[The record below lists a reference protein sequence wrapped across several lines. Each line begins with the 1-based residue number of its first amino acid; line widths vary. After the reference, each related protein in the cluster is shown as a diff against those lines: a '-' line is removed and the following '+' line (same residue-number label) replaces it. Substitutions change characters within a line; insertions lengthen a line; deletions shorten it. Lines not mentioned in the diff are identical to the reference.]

1 MESSNGSI
9 PRVWEAMV
17 EYRPSKR
24 SSFIKSAGG
33 AIVGAVSVVDVVF
46 CFGFGGGGNGGTGPE
61 TFLGTQCFC
70 LKGGKYVRVFE
81 SRQRKVTDD
90 ELMPTYIFNSIM
102 RGTSSIAAL
111 LLVDTMTTTCA
122 FRAPRPVTSS
132 RRSITRTTSLSAAGI
147 FESSFVTET
156 SARLRDLIP
165 SVERAKLDP
174 SSLSIGPSSVGDLV
188 ASAGIHLATPAQ
200 LSSATHDLFA
210 SGDSPLL
217 APWYVA
223 SLGLVSGIAAF
234 TTFINTPDDY
244 AQAPYPAGSTTYD
257 PNAASDFYASRPF
270 MVLKRILRLSVLTGA
285 FNIGLLYDWLILG
298 KLFKDEEYT
307 ILKRNEPRRAKEAL
321 LLCTK
326 LGPTFIKLGQ
336 ALSIRTDIVPEAYAL
351 ELRQLQDAVPPFDDE
366 VARSVLKRE
375 LGVSDIGTI
384 FEYLSESPVASA
396 SIGQVYRGTL
406 RTTTTTASSTT
417 AADGGSTTTTQT
429 TRDVAVKVQRPGIL
443 GEIALDLHVLRL
455 LTPIQTTLQNAI
467 NGRKTDTSDIEQG
480 IALVDEWGRGFV
492 AETDYRLEA
501 TNTIKFE
508 AAMRS
513 RKLDAVCAPNV
524 IENLVRDKVL
534 VTEWVT
540 GTRLDKDASTDVPRL
555 CGVAINAY
563 LTMLLDTG
571 VLQ

>member
-1 MESSNGSI
+1 
-9 PRVWEAMV
+9 
-17 EYRPSKR
+17 
-24 SSFIKSAGG
+24 
-33 AIVGAVSVVDVVF
+33 
-46 CFGFGGGGNGGTGPE
+46 
-61 TFLGTQCFC
+61 
-70 LKGGKYVRVFE
+70 
-81 SRQRKVTDD
+81 
-90 ELMPTYIFNSIM
+90 M

-122 FRAPRPVTSS
+122 FRHAPRPVTSS
-132 RRSITRTTSLSAAGI
+132 PRRSITRTTTSMGAAVGSI
-147 FESSFVTET
+147 FDSSFAIET

-165 SVERAKLDP
+165 SMEHNAKLDP
-174 SSLSIGPSSVGDLV
+174 SSLSIGLSSMGDLV
-188 ASAGIHLATPAQ
+188 TSAGIHLATPAQ
-200 LSSATHDLFA
+200 LSSAAHDLFA
-210 SGDSPLL
+210 SSTSPLL
-217 APWYVA
+217 APWYTA
-223 SLGLVSGIAAF
+223 SLGLVFGIAALGA
-234 TTFINTPDDY
+234 FIDAPDDY

-257 PNAASDFYASRPF
+257 PNAASDFYASRPL

-307 ILKRNEPRRAKEAL
+307 MLKRNEPRRAREAL

-351 ELRQLQDAVPPFDDE
+351 ELRQLQDAVPPFSDE

-406 RTTTTTASSTT
+406 RTTTTTTTTVSSTT
-417 AADGGSTTTTQT
+417 AAADGGGSTTTQRT

-467 NGRKTDTSDIEQG
+467 NGRRTDISDIEQG
-480 IALVDEWGRGFV
+480 VALVDEWGRGFV

-513 RKLDAVCAPNV
+513 RKLDAVCAPTV
-524 IENLVRDKVL
+524 VENLVRDKVL

>member
-1 MESSNGSI
+1 
-9 PRVWEAMV
+9 
-17 EYRPSKR
+17 
-24 SSFIKSAGG
+24 
-33 AIVGAVSVVDVVF
+33 
-46 CFGFGGGGNGGTGPE
+46 
-61 TFLGTQCFC
+61 
-70 LKGGKYVRVFE
+70 
-81 SRQRKVTDD
+81 
-90 ELMPTYIFNSIM
+90 M

-111 LLVDTMTTTCA
+111 LLVNTLTCA
-122 FRAPRPVTSS
+122 FHAPRPVTSS
-132 RRSITRTTSLSAAGI
+132 PRSITRTTSLSAAGSI
-147 FESSFVTET
+147 FESSFATET
-156 SARLRDLIP
+156 SAKLYDLIP
-165 SVERAKLDP
+165 SVEHIMKLDLK
-174 SSLSIGPSSVGDLV
+174 SLSIGLSSMGDLV

-210 SGDSPLL
+210 SSDSPLL

-223 SLGLVSGIAAF
+223 SLGLVSGIAAL

-244 AQAPYPAGSTTYD
+244 ARAPYPAGSTTYD
-257 PNAASDFYASRPF
+257 PNAASNFYASRPL

-285 FNIGLLYDWLILG
+285 FNMGLLYDWLILG

-406 RTTTTTASSTT
+406 RKTTTTTTTTASSTT
-417 AADGGSTTTTQT
+417 AAAAAADGSTTRQT

-467 NGRKTDTSDIEQG
+467 NGRRTDISDIEQG
-480 IALVDEWGRGFV
+480 VALVDEWGRGFV

-508 AAMRS
+508 AAMRT

>member
-1 MESSNGSI
+1 MNI
-9 PRVWEAMV
+9 
-17 EYRPSKR
+17 
-24 SSFIKSAGG
+24 
-33 AIVGAVSVVDVVF
+33 
-46 CFGFGGGGNGGTGPE
+46 
-61 TFLGTQCFC
+61 
-70 LKGGKYVRVFE
+70 
-81 SRQRKVTDD
+81 
-90 ELMPTYIFNSIM
+90 
-102 RGTSSIAAL
+102 
-111 LLVDTMTTTCA
+111 
-122 FRAPRPVTSS
+122 
-132 RRSITRTTSLSAAGI
+132 
-147 FESSFVTET
+147 
-156 SARLRDLIP
+156 
-165 SVERAKLDP
+165 
-174 SSLSIGPSSVGDLV
+174 
-188 ASAGIHLATPAQ
+188 
-200 LSSATHDLFA
+200 
-210 SGDSPLL
+210 
-217 APWYVA
+217 
-223 SLGLVSGIAAF
+223 
-234 TTFINTPDDY
+234 FINTPDDY
-244 AQAPYPAGSTTYD
+244 TQAPYPAGSTTYD
-257 PNAASDFYASRPF
+257 PNAASNFYASRPG
-270 MVLKRILRLSVLTGA
+270 MVAKRILRLSILTGA

-307 ILKRNEPRRAKEAL
+307 ILKQNEPQRAKEAL

-351 ELRQLQDAVPPFDDE
+351 ELRQLQDAVPPFNDE

-375 LGVSDIGTI
+375 LGVNDISTI

-406 RTTTTTASSTT
+406 RTTAAST
-417 AADGGSTTTTQT
+417 GSTTQT

-455 LTPIQTTLQNAI
+455 LTPVQTTLQNVI
-467 NGRKTDTSDIEQG
+467 NGRKTDISDIEQG

-508 AAMRS
+508 AAMRI
-513 RKLDAVCAPNV
+513 RGLDAVCAPTV